1 MIGLCV
7 GFIGCV
13 CLIVYLFKELRKH
26 EIAIVELLK
35 LHPELLADD
44 KEEEQGE
51 LH

>member
-1 MIGLCV
+1 MIGLTV

-13 CLIVYLFKELRKH
+13 CLIICLFREMNKH

-35 LHPELLADD
+35 LHPELLVDE
-44 KEEEQGE
+44 EEEQSE